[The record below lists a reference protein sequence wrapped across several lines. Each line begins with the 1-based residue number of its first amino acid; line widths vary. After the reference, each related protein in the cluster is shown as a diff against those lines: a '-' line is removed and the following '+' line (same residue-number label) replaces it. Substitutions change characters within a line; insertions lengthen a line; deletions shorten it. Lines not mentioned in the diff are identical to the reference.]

1 MITTF
6 SNTWKPRTG
15 LYKAVAENAKSKNQA
30 GESPESWTYTRGII
44 LRVLGDFPDVL
55 QKVRDALAEARRACP
70 RELLHDPA

>member
-15 LYKAVAENAKSKNQA
+15 LQKAIAESAKTKNEA

-55 QKVRDALAEARRACP
+55 QAVRDALAEARRACP
-70 RELLHDPA
+70 RELLHEPA